1 MKFRAAFILLSVAV
15 LLAPV
20 GVGAKLCGDNVGGQ
34 DVPCACGDTVV
45 SSLTLGNDPVLDGVC
60 PADGL
65 IVRVPAGS
73 VGVTIDLQGKTLQ
86 GSGNG
91 AGVWVISGGTGG
103 ARVVSTGGPA
113 TIEGFRDG
121 ILGHGAD
128 TVRLIDGIVVLQSTR
143 DGMRIGG
150 ENYEIR
156 NSEVR
161 NSGRDG
167 YGAMGKGFHLTATR
181 AVHSGRFAYFVMG
194 QDASLGAPGAG
205 IVADGSGAA
214 GFAVMGMGH
223 HLIDCTVSGSG
234 KEGIHLNGMHYE
246 IRGCQVRG
254 SGGDGIGGMGM
265 DWTFGGNQA
274 IDNDGNGILVGGHDV
289 VDAGGNS
296 GSGNRGLRQQ
306 RPAVQCEIDGRPCRP

>member
-1 MKFRAAFILLSVAV
+1 MEGSGLIFAPRGTCSVKSRATFILLSVAV

-45 SSLTLGNDPVLDGVC
+45 SSLSLGDDPVLDGVC

-65 IVRVPAGS
+65 IVRVPSGS
-73 VGVTIDLQGKTLQ
+73 PGVTVDLQGKTLQ

-91 AGVWVISGGTGG
+91 AGVWVITGGVGG

-128 TVRLIDGIVVLQSTR
+128 AVRLIDGIVVLQSTR
-143 DGMRIGG
+143 DGMRVG
-150 ENYEIR
+150 
-156 NSEVR
+156 
-161 NSGRDG
+161 
-167 YGAMGKGFHLTATR
+167 
-181 AVHSGRFAYFVMG
+181 
-194 QDASLGAPGAG
+194 
-205 IVADGSGAA
+205 
-214 GFAVMGMGH
+214 
-223 HLIDCTVSGSG
+223 
-234 KEGIHLNGMHYE
+234 
-246 IRGCQVRG
+246 
-254 SGGDGIGGMGM
+254 
-265 DWTFGGNQA
+265 WTFGGDQA

-306 RPAVQCEIDGRPCRP
+306 RPAVQCEIDGQPCRP